1 MTPSTPEGNS
11 SITPSKKPGRPSNRR
26 PKMIPVKMR
35 NRLTNL
41 GLKTRSN
48 DTTNDNL
55 RDLIEKIS
63 TDIQNYSIAAQ
74 HWQRK
79 TIELQSM
86 QNNTSEDGTQGY
98 EDQEELYEVGNFE
111 SAPPGPISQ
120 FEFEMLLRLKRAA
133 NPTLNIHS
141 MMAPKVRSMVKSISK
156 YASDES
162 FLNVLHHIGSIGNLF
177 GVFKE
182 TPGTWS
188 SISKMK
194 PNFDEVRAK
203 QIWANAVTPV
213 ETDAFSLNWD
223 ASPGARAPYQFIDP
237 HDPDYDHLDRLL
249 ARASDYQVLDFLHYS
264 SLLLL
269 GLNHAVLDNPDIKE
283 LRDHMGVQ
291 VERLL
296 REAVVV
302 RNISTQSQFAAEF
315 ICSIVDTFYYYSFQ
329 GHQGALGAILEIAWS
344 VASRHSD
351 IIHPIMKAM
360 IIFESTVW
368 APNDA
373 RRAIWMARNEELIK
387 TAERPYFHLVSTSWF
402 TACFYALS
410 VRDED
415 TLLYYLDKLDKILV
429 PGNRGYDSDEF
440 SVSSPFETSISL
452 PPSPKFY
459 YGPVSPSANQ
469 WNQDPNHSNEL
480 WNQFASHEVESQ
492 SACSELNESLDLS
505 TDLRDEQTKTCL
517 RAALHFVRAEA
528 ALISSNSE
536 MCMQWIDQAEL
547 EMRSLPDP
555 FLFQKL
561 LLTDIPSFRQA
572 FNTRHVFPSGSTSIA
587 EELDFRVRLRCSEF
601 IAERARQGTE

>member
-11 SITPSKKPGRPSNRR
+11 SATQSKKPGRPSNRR

-55 RDLIEKIS
+55 RDLIQKIS

-74 HWQRK
+74 HWQKK

-86 QNNTSEDGTQGY
+86 QNYTDESGTQGL
-98 EDQEELYEVGNFE
+98 EAQEELLEVGTYE
-111 SAPPGPISQ
+111 PAPPGPISQ

-141 MMAPKVRSMVKSISK
+141 MMTPKVRSMVKSISK
-156 YASDES
+156 FASDES
-162 FLNVLHHIGSIGNLF
+162 FLNVLHHIGSIGTLF

-182 TPGTWS
+182 TPGPWPY
-188 SISKMK
+188 ISKMK

-203 QIWANAVTPV
+203 QIWSNAVTPV
-213 ETDAFSLNWD
+213 ETAAFSLNWD
-223 ASPGARAPYQFIDP
+223 ASPSVRAPYKYIDP

-249 ARASDYQVLDFLHYS
+249 SRASDSQVLDFLHYS

-269 GLNHAVLDNPDIKE
+269 GLNHAVLDNPDLVE
-283 LRDHMGVQ
+283 LRDHMGIQ
-291 VERLL
+291 VERLM
-296 REAVVV
+296 REAVLV

-315 ICSIVDTFYYYSFQ
+315 ICSIVDTFYYYSFR
-329 GHQGALGAILEIAWS
+329 GHQGALGAILEIAWA

-351 IIHPIMKAM
+351 LVHPIMKAM

-373 RRAIWMARNEELIK
+373 KRALWMARNEELIK
-387 TAERPYFHLVSTSWF
+387 SSDRPYFHLVSTSWF
-402 TACFYALS
+402 TACFYSLS

-415 TLLYYLDKLDKILV
+415 TLLYYLDKLDRILA
-429 PGNRGYDSDEF
+429 PGNTEYDTDEF
-440 SVSSPFETSISL
+440 SVSSPFETVSSL

-459 YGPVSPSANQ
+459 QPTSSPTTRH
-469 WNQDPNHSNEL
+469 WNQDPNHLNDL
-480 WNQFASHEVESQ
+480 WNQFASHDVETQ
-492 SACSELNESLDLS
+492 STCSELNESLDLS

-528 ALISSNSE
+528 ALISGTPE

-572 FNTRHVFPSGSTSIA
+572 FNTQYHFPSGSNSIA
-587 EELDFRVRLRCSEF
+587 EELDFRVRVRCSEF
-601 IAERARQGTE
+601 LEARTRQE